1 MVLAAQGEKIGFRRR
16 KRLAANSAIR
26 SSIGRRWLSAR
37 QASMDV
43 DLKTLSMTRVSD
55 LCVLLRI
62 ARVRVLSIAGHHRE
76 QPYSNIG
83 SMDDK

>member
-1 MVLAAQGEKIGFRRR
+1 
-16 KRLAANSAIR
+16 
-26 SSIGRRWLSAR
+26 
-37 QASMDV
+37 MDV